1 MPIRAILVSMR
12 YSLYLVFNM
21 NKALCSLKKGYTSPE
36 VHPKS

>member
-21 NKALCSLKKGYTSPE
+21 NKGCTSPE